1 VPELSVPGGS
11 IAVAAVW
18 LLIFV
23 EEAGV
28 PLPMFPGDGLLLV
41 AGIMIAAGQVSPWL
55 FFPVAFASALGG
67 AMTGYTWS
75 RHVGRAGLDRLA
87 DRLRL
92 RRHLDRASDRLQRT
106 GAVGVMVGRLLP
118 GTRVYTN
125 LVAGASGMRPA
136 TFARGLA
143 ASSLVWLGVFT
154 GLGILVGVPAMHY
167 LSRIQAIGLTLVAQV
182 GLLVL
187 VGVCLRWLRPP
198 VVGGIARRSRA
209 ARMVAAAILDLL
221 LAGLIGV
228 VFHWVRVP
236 AATLGYMTLAHLVF
250 GATSAV
256 LVYIALTRLVFGT
269 TAGERV
275 ARVSYR
281 EVMAVFGRAGGRPPN
296 PPGALGPSPGRVGR
310 PGPVSAGASQGQLV

>member
-1 VPELSVPGGS
+1 VPELSAPGGS
-11 IAVAAVW
+11 IAIAVVW

-41 AGIMIAAGQVSPWL
+41 AGVMIAAGQVSLWL
-55 FFPVAFASALGG
+55 FLPVAFASAMGG
-67 AMTGYTWS
+67 AMTGYAWS
-75 RHVGRAGLDRLA
+75 RHLGRAGLDRLA

-106 GAVGVMVGRLLP
+106 GAMGVMVGRLMP

-154 GLGILVGVPAMHY
+154 SLGILVGVPAMHY
-167 LSRIQAIGLTLVAQV
+167 LSQVQAIWLTLVAQA

-187 VGVCLRWLRPP
+187 VWVCLRRLRPP
-198 VVGGIARRSRA
+198 VVVAGARPSPA
-209 ARMVAAAILDLL
+209 ARMVAAAGLDLL
-221 LAGLIGV
+221 LAGLIGIA
-228 VFHWVRVP
+228 FNWLRVP
-236 AATLGYMTLAHLVF
+236 AATVGYVTLAHLVF
-250 GATSAV
+250 GTTSAV
-256 LVYIALTRLVFGT
+256 LAYVGLARLLFGT

-281 EVMAVFGRAGGRPPN
+281 EVRTVFGRAGGRPLN
-296 PPGALGPSPGRVGR
+296 RPGAPDPSLDHVGR
-310 PGPVSAGASQGQLV
+310 PGPVSAGASPGQLV

>member
-11 IAVAAVW
+11 IAIAVVW

-28 PLPMFPGDGLLLV
+28 PLPPFPGDGLLLV
-41 AGIMIAAGQVSPWL
+41 AGVMIAAGQVSPWL
-55 FFPVAFASALGG
+55 FFPVAFASAMGG
-67 AMTGYTWS
+67 AMTGYAWS
-75 RHVGRAGLDRLA
+75 
-87 DRLRL
+87 
-92 RRHLDRASDRLQRT
+92 RHLDRASDRLQRT
-106 GAVGVMVGRLLP
+106 GAIGVMVGRLLP
-118 GTRVYTN
+118 GTRVYTS

-167 LSRIQAIGLTLVAQV
+167 LSQIQAIWLTLLAQV

-198 VVGGIARRSRA
+198 VTVARARQSRA
-209 ARMVAAAILDLL
+209 ARMVAAAGLDLL

-228 VFHWVRVP
+228 AFHWLRVP
-236 AATLGYMTLAHLVF
+236 AAVPSYMTLAHLVF
-250 GATSAV
+250 GTTSAV
-256 LVYIALTRLVFGT
+256 LAYVGLARLLFGT

-275 ARVSYR
+275 AQVSYR
-281 EVMAVFGRAGGRPPN
+281 ELMAVFGRAGGRPPN
-296 PPGALGPSPGRVGR
+296 PPGPPEGRADRVVR
-310 PGPVSAGASQGQLV
+310 PGPASATAAQGHVN